1 MIGIDI
7 VNISK
12 FKEIVKKDYFIT
24 NIFTDDELAY
34 AMTKQNVYQS
44 LAGIFAAKEAVIK
57 AYSLNL
63 AYILR
68 KKIEIVHEDN
78 KAKLILN
85 KSSMSAEISI
95 SHDGDYAIATCISN
109 DIILKEIDKEMMDL
123 FPERNQA
130 SHKGDYGRIG
140 VLGGSSGMAGSVFM
154 SSMSSLRTGAG
165 LSYIIAPKSISDIL
179 QIKATEQII
188 KEIECDNFYF
198 DKKVINQILESI
210 KKLDVIIIGPGM
222 GKGKYLNKLIDEV
235 LKNIDMPVVI
245 DADGLNAVSKD
256 LSILKSGK
264 SIILTPHLGEFS
276 RLTNLSI
283 GQINDNRL
291 SIAKEFAKD
300 NEIIL
305 VLKSENTIVTD
316 GNNYYINKIGN
327 AGMATAGSGDVLTGI
342 IGTLTHRLDSYN
354 AAKLGLYLHSLAGDI
369 ANRYLGE
376 DALIATDIIKF
387 LPIAIKKLRKL

>member
-7 VNISK
+7 VNINK
-12 FKEIVKKDYFIT
+12 FKETAKKDYFIK
-24 NIFTDDELAY
+24 NIFTDDELSYVMA
-34 AMTKQNVYQS
+34 KQNINQT

-63 AYILR
+63 SYILR
-68 KKIEIVHEDN
+68 KKIEIVYENN
-78 KAKLILN
+78 KPELILN
-85 KSSMSAEISI
+85 KIPRSADISI

>member
-109 DIILKEIDKEMMDL
+109 DIILKEIDKEMMEL
-123 FPERNQA
+123 FPERMKA

-165 LSYIIAPKSISDIL
+165 LSYIIAPKSISEIL

-198 DKKVINQILESI
+198 DQKIIEQILESI
-210 KKLDVIIIGPGM
+210 EELDVTVIGPGM
-222 GKGKYLNKLIDEV
+222 GKGKDLDKLIDEII
-235 LKNIDMPVVI
+235 KNTDTTIVI
-245 DADGLNAVSKD
+245 DADGLNALSKD
-256 LSILKSGK
+256 LSILKSNN

-283 GQINDNRL
+283 DQINNDKLN
-291 SIAKEFAKD
+291 IAKKFAKD
-300 NEIIL
+300 NGVIL

-342 IGTLTHRLDSYN
+342 IASLAHRLEAYHAS
-354 AAKLGLYLHSLAGDI
+354 KLAVYLHSLAGDI
-369 ANRYLGE
+369 AKDNLGE
-376 DALIATDIIKF
+376 DSLIATDIIEF
-387 LPIAIKKLRKL
+387 LPIAIKKLRNL